1 MRRTK
6 KQPESR
12 GGFSGL
18 IGWTARATGT
28 VVLRNPLTVGGGTAF
43 LVALFFVSANALW
56 YQPHAHTGAFFM
68 TRQMQSYQPPRMTPT
83 HSIRVP
89 QPAPERYRSVS
100 VDKPDDSAASAP
112 AAKIGDPTVMKV
124 QSVLSEL
131 DLYAGAIDGL
141 VGPQTNKAVEEYQR
155 IVGLDVTGMI
165 DDDLLR
171 QLGTKPAAAALEIP
185 QPSVAP
191 RRSTSE
197 VEEAAASASQAEPA
211 ADPRPEAK
219 IDTSVARV
227 QAGLKAFGNDHI
239 EIDGLIG
246 EQTRG
251 AIREFQTLF
260 GLTVTGE
267 ADRELVAKMREIG
280 LIQ

>member
-1 MRRTK
+1 MKRSK
-6 KQPESR
+6 KQPEAQ
-12 GGFSGL
+12 GGFSDL
-18 IGWTARATGT
+18 VGWTARATGT

-68 TRQMQSYQPPRMTPT
+68 TRQMQSYQPPHMAPT

-100 VDKPDDSAASAP
+100 ADNPDHSAASAP

-124 QSVLSEL
+124 QTVLGEL
-131 DLYAGAIDGL
+131 DLYTGSIDGL
-141 VGPQTNKAVEEYQR
+141 LGPQTKKAVEEYQR
-155 IVGLDVTGMI
+155 IVGLDASGII
-165 DDDLLR
+165 DDSLLR
-171 QLGTKPAAAALEIP
+171 QLGTKPTSEPEIP

-191 RRSTSE
+191 RRTRFE
-197 VEEAAASASQAEPA
+197 VKATPASDSQENPAVSPKPA
-211 ADPRPEAK
+211 AQ
-219 IDTSVARV
+219 IDTAVARV

-246 EQTRG
+246 EQTRS

-260 GLTVTGE
+260 GLTVSGD
-267 ADRELVAKMREIG
+267 ADQELVAKMQEIG
-280 LIQ
+280 LIR

>member
-1 MRRTK
+1 MKRSK
-6 KQPESR
+6 KQPEAR
-12 GGFSGL
+12 GGFSDL
-18 IGWTARATGT
+18 IGGTARATGT

-68 TRQMQSYQPPRMTPT
+68 TRQMQSYQPPHMSPT

-100 VDKPDDSAASAP
+100 TESPDHSTASAL

-124 QSVLSEL
+124 QTVLGDL
-131 DLYAGAIDGL
+131 DLYTGSIDGL
-141 VGPQTNKAVEEYQR
+141 LGPQTKKAVEEYQR
-155 IVGLDVTGMI
+155 IVGLDASGII
-165 DDDLLR
+165 DDSLLR
-171 QLGTKPAAAALEIP
+171 QLGTKPASEPDIP

-191 RRSTSE
+191 RRAKS
-197 VEEAAASASQAEPA
+197 EAAVSDSQANLVADPKPA
-211 ADPRPEAK
+211 AE
-219 IDTSVARV
+219 IDTAVARV

-260 GLTVTGE
+260 GLTVSGV
-267 ADRELVAKMREIG
+267 ADQELVAKMQEIG
-280 LIQ
+280 LIR

>member
-1 MRRTK
+1 MKRSK
-6 KQPESR
+6 KQPETQ
-12 GGFSGL
+12 GGLSDL
-18 IGWTARATGT
+18 VGWTARATGT

-68 TRQMQSYQPPRMTPT
+68 TRQMQSYQPPRLSPT

-89 QPAPERYRSVS
+89 QPAPDRYRSVS
-100 VDKPDDSAASAP
+100 ADNQGNSASSAP

-124 QSVLSEL
+124 QTVLSEL
-131 DLYAGAIDGL
+131 DLYTGSIDGL
-141 VGPQTNKAVEEYQR
+141 TGPQTKKAVEDYQR
-155 IVGLDVTGMI
+155 IVGLDASGII
-165 DDDLLR
+165 DDGLLR
-171 QLGTKPAAAALEIP
+171 QLGTKPAAEPELP

-191 RRSTSE
+191 RRSKSDVKVAPDTRSG
-197 VEEAAASASQAEPA
+197 ATTDSKPA
-211 ADPRPEAK
+211 AK
-219 IDTSVARV
+219 INQAVARV

-260 GLTVTGE
+260 GLTVSGE
-267 ADRELVAKMREIG
+267 ADKELVAKMQEIG
-280 LIQ
+280 LIR

>member
-1 MRRTK
+1 MKRSK
-6 KQPESR
+6 KQPETQ
-12 GGFSGL
+12 GGFSDL
-18 IGWTARATGT
+18 VGWTARATGT

-68 TRQMQSYQPPRMTPT
+68 TRQMQSYQPPRLSPT

-89 QPAPERYRSVS
+89 QPAPDRYRSVS
-100 VDKPDDSAASAP
+100 ADNQGNSASSAP

-124 QSVLSEL
+124 QTVLSEL
-131 DLYAGAIDGL
+131 DLYTGSIDGL
-141 VGPQTNKAVEEYQR
+141 TGPQTKKAVEDYQR
-155 IVGLDVTGMI
+155 IVGLDASGII
-165 DDDLLR
+165 DDGLLR
-171 QLGTKPAAAALEIP
+171 QLGTKPAAEPELP

-191 RRSTSE
+191 RRGKSDVKVAPDTRSDTTTD
-197 VEEAAASASQAEPA
+197 SKPA
-211 ADPRPEAK
+211 AK
-219 IDTSVARV
+219 INQAVARV

-260 GLTVTGE
+260 GLTVSGE
-267 ADRELVAKMREIG
+267 ADKELVAKMQEIG
-280 LIQ
+280 LIR